1 MRRSQVEKRE
11 KNFPEQNV
19 PEKWHGD
26 GGGDWHLGA
35 AVGIGVWSEQSS
47 CVFTD
52 ERLINLFKVPRGV
65 RGRTGL
71 G

>member
-1 MRRSQVEKRE
+1 MEKKER
-11 KNFPEQNV
+11 NFPDQKV

-26 GGGDWHLGA
+26 GGGDGHLGA
-35 AVGIGVWSEQSS
+35 AVGSGVWSKQSS
-47 CVFTD
+47 RVFTD
-52 ERLINLFKVPRGV
+52 ERLINLFKVPWGV